1 MASVTIRLVALLPP
15 PAACRARSRLDYCNW
30 TSALTSLSY
39 SLDHIHAVNKSC
51 FGVSPTWV
59 DPGSG
64 KVCGGELCSFLWGPI
79 FSLRQLGTGRKHQVR
94 HCLVG
99 SYTGP
104 SNGGLLLFLLMLRDR
119 DLLSAK

>member
-64 KVCGGELCSFLWGPI
+64 KVCGGGVM
-79 FSLRQLGTGRKHQVR
+79 QL
-94 HCLVG
+94 LVG
-99 SYTGP
+99 SDILSQTTGNRKEASGKALP
-104 SNGGLLLFLLMLRDR
+104 GGFVYRTQ
-119 DLLSAK
+119 